1 MTPSTPDYGHPA
13 RARGPDHG
21 GAGGSPKIRHRF
33 LFEEGRWTASG
44 SFLDADG
51 KTHPASGETVAT
63 HGADGWTL
71 DGTLNVHIEPPQ
83 SFRNIY
89 RIGSFDEAGCAS
101 WTSVNA
107 FFGALE
113 GHFVV
118 TGETILS
125 VFRSVDG
132 RCRGVEALRLATD
145 GSYAARGAFFVEGQ
159 RLSSWT
165 MTLVRDVEPKKQSS
179 GNGKGG

>member
-1 MTPSTPDYGHPA
+1 MTRSTADRGRPS
-13 RARGPDHG
+13 RALGADHG
-21 GAGGSPKIRHRF
+21 GAGGTPEIRHRF

-51 KTHPASGETVAT
+51 KTHPASGNTAVV
-63 HGADGWTL
+63 HGADGWML
-71 DGTLNVHIEPPQ
+71 DGVLNVHIEPPQ
-83 SFRNIY
+83 SFRNTY
-89 RIGSFDEAGCAS
+89 RIGPFDSAGCAS

-107 FFGALE
+107 FFGPLE

-132 RCRGVEALRLATD
+132 RCRGVEALRLEAN
-145 GSYAARGAFFVEGQ
+145 GSYAARGAFFVDGQ

-165 MTLVRDVEPKKQSS
+165 MILVADIEPRKGS